1 MRDSSTGK
9 VGSRT
14 YYFLLTP
21 RPDPVAARNDPA
33 SPTRLLGSVASVS
46 DQDMPPPEEL
56 GETIPQSP
64 HSARAIV
71 LRILAALLVAAA
83 AFALQSLWL
92 DEGSSRETFGAKVKS
107 IEVDSS
113 LLDRTMPVRVVVP
126 RRIPDKGRGLLVFLH
141 GRGEDERS
149 YLVDPMFEA
158 LADLRDRAPVVAFP
172 YGGASSYWHNR
183 DSGQWAAYVLSELI
197 PRLIRRFDIAPRKI
211 AIGGISMGGFG
222 AYDIARLSPH
232 RFCAIGGHSPA
243 IWENAG
249 ETADGAFDDAADFER
264 NDIIAAAKLYAEP
277 LPGHPPVDRRRQRR
291 PVPRRRSGLRGCA
304 PGERPRSGRPRR
316 PRRPRLRLLE
326 RQLARVPRL
335 LRPRAQPLQA
345 EHADDRR
352 PQPDRRRGGRRAV
365 TLTAPPRRPGAAG
378 TQRG

>member
-21 RPDPVAARNDPA
+21 RPDPAAARNDPA
-33 SPTRLLGSVASVS
+33 PPTRLLGSVASVS

-56 GETIPQSP
+56 GGTIPQSP
-64 HSARAIV
+64 HSARAVV

-83 AFALQSLWL
+83 AFAIQSLWL

-126 RRIPDKGRGLLVFLH
+126 RRTPDKGRGLLVFLH

-197 PRLIRRFDIAPRKI
+197 PKLIRRFDIAPRKI

-264 NDIIAAAKLYAEP
+264 NDIIAAAKLSPSPYRGTRLWIDAGNDDPFLAGDQAFEDA
-277 LPGHPPVDRRRQRR
+277 LRA
-291 PVPRRRSGLRGCA
+291 SGLDPVVRDG
-304 PGERPRSGRPRR
+304 PGGHDSDYWNGNWREYLGFY
-316 PRRPRLRLLE
+316 
-326 RQLARVPRL
+326 ARALNHCKLSTRTTGARNPIDDG
-335 LRPRAQPLQA
+335 AGA
-345 EHADDRR
+345 ES
-352 PQPDRRRGGRRAV
+352 P
-365 TLTAPPRRPGAAG
+365 
-378 TQRG
+378 

>member
-1 MRDSSTGK
+1 
-9 VGSRT
+9 
-14 YYFLLTP
+14 
-21 RPDPVAARNDPA
+21 
-33 SPTRLLGSVASVS
+33 
-46 DQDMPPPEEL
+46 MPPPEEL
-56 GETIPQSP
+56 GGTIPQSP
-64 HSARAIV
+64 HSARAVV

-83 AFALQSLWL
+83 AFAIQSLWL

-126 RRIPDKGRGLLVFLH
+126 RRIPDKSRGLLVFLH

-197 PRLIRRFDIAPRKI
+197 PKLIRRFDIAPRKI
-211 AIGGISMGGFG
+211 
-222 AYDIARLSPH
+222 
-232 RFCAIGGHSPA
+232 AIGGHSPA

-264 NDIIAAAKLYAEP
+264 NDIIAAAKLAPSPYRGTRLWIDAGNDDPFLAGDQAFEDA
-277 LPGHPPVDRRRQRR
+277 LRA
-291 PVPRRRSGLRGCA
+291 SGLDPVVRDG
-304 PGERPRSGRPRR
+304 PGGHDSDYWNGNWREYLGFY
-316 PRRPRLRLLE
+316 
-326 RQLARVPRL
+326 ARALNHCKLSTRTTGARNPIDDG
-335 LRPRAQPLQA
+335 AGA
-345 EHADDRR
+345 ES
-352 PQPDRRRGGRRAV
+352 P
-365 TLTAPPRRPGAAG
+365 
-378 TQRG
+378 